1 MRYLHDT
8 KGKVLEEY
16 LEIRGENDYRGSGI
30 YAIVNKSNNKIY
42 VGQSSNIRL
51 RWRNHLT
58 DLRKNTHRSTYLN
71 HSINKYG
78 LRNFYF
84 TVLENCKIEE
94 LDKREKYWI
103 EKYKVDYSEF
113 GYNKTV
119 KQAEYEKH
127 YDNLEINFR
136 QEPDY
141 WWLNERDEQY
151 QKYKNK
157 VKNVIR
163 LYREGKEMDE
173 IASLMGVSS
182 VERIVYNQATVHD
195 RRCRINVYNR
205 SRNLRKIQIQLLLAM
220 KMTKTEVANR
230 LGISLRGL
238 NSYLTRKDIGYDSKI
253 GKSKVSKFVYKPLT
267 KSEINYYKYRYK
279 EPYLI
284 KRYIFNNPQ
293 LTAKQV
299 ALKFDRHR
307 DYIGEFIFGEQHDEI
322 LPELN
327 DVVKNRE
334 RIIDL
339 RNYRRIIQ
347 LYRSGYPNS
356 RMMDELSLIHLSTL
370 ISLLKRTITEHDKRC
385 RLNSINRANKR
396 NRRIFRMFAADL
408 TIKEIIKKF
417 NISEHQIRK
426 ARKGIWC
433 LDINDIDDINKKS
446 LPINL
451 LSIEYKF

>member
-1 MRYLHDT
+1 M
-8 KGKVLEEY
+8 
-16 LEIRGENDYRGSGI
+16 
-30 YAIVNKSNNKIY
+30 
-42 VGQSSNIRL
+42 
-51 RWRNHLT
+51 
-58 DLRKNTHRSTYLN
+58 
-71 HSINKYG
+71 
-78 LRNFYF
+78 
-84 TVLENCKIEE
+84 
-94 LDKREKYWI
+94 DKREKYWI

-238 NSYLTRKDIGYDSKI
+238 NSYLTRKDIGYDSNI
-253 GKSKVSKFVYKPLT
+253 GKSMC
-267 KSEINYYKYRYK
+267 
-279 EPYLI
+279 
-284 KRYIFNNPQ
+284 IF
-293 LTAKQV
+293 
-299 ALKFDRHR
+299 
-307 DYIGEFIFGEQHDEI
+307 
-322 LPELN
+322 
-327 DVVKNRE
+327 
-334 RIIDL
+334 
-339 RNYRRIIQ
+339 
-347 LYRSGYPNS
+347 
-356 RMMDELSLIHLSTL
+356 LSLIY
-370 ISLLKRTITEHDKRC
+370 
-385 RLNSINRANKR
+385 
-396 NRRIFRMFAADL
+396 
-408 TIKEIIKKF
+408 KK
-417 NISEHQIRK
+417 
-426 ARKGIWC
+426 
-433 LDINDIDDINKKS
+433 
-446 LPINL
+446 
-451 LSIEYKF
+451 